1 MPYLLAA
8 LGGALG
14 ALVRAGLGALAHSP
28 WTTLGI
34 NVTGCL
40 VIGVVLVFL
49 ARPAAPAWVRPFV
62 VTGVLGGYTTYST
75 FAVETDLLIKNG
87 HATTGL
93 VYAAASLLA
102 GLVAVWAGI
111 WAARSVTSPHRSPPL
126 GGRR

>member
-1 MPYLLAA
+1 VPYLLAA

-14 ALVRAGLGALAHSP
+14 ALVRAGLGALVHSP

-49 ARPAAPAWVRPFV
+49 ARPAAPPWVRPFV

-75 FAVETDLLIKNG
+75 FAVDVVVLWSRPLV
-87 HATTGL
+87 ATA
-93 VYAAASLLA
+93 YLLA
-102 GLVAVWAGI
+102 SVVGCLAAVVAGRLLGARLV
-111 WAARSVTSPHRSPPL
+111 
-126 GGRR
+126 RR